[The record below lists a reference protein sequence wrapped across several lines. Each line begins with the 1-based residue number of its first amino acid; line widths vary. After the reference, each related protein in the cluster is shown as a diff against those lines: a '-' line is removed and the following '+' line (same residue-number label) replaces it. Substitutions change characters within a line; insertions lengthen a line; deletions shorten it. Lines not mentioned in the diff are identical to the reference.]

1 MDSIS
6 ITDIGSRRKVNQDY
20 VFSSLSPIGKLP
32 NLFIVADGMGGH
44 KAGDFASKYS
54 VKTFIENIKKSSREL
69 PVEIITKAL
78 EDTNQALI
86 KEAQGNQDLDGMGT
100 TFVVATIIDQYMY
113 VANIGDSRLY
123 IINDKIKQITQDHS
137 LVEEMVKEGKIDRED
152 ARVHPNKNVI
162 TRALGVHNK
171 IVPDFFELNL
181 LKGDTILM
189 CSDGLTNMLEDQE
202 IMEIIKNNSNRLEL
216 ASKDLVDKANQ
227 RGGKDNISVIIVKL

>member
-78 EDTNQALI
+78 EDTNESLI
-86 KEAQGNQDLDGMGT
+86 EEAQGNQDLDGMGT
-100 TFVVATIIDQYMY
+100 TFVVATVIDGYMY

>member
-1 MDSIS
+1 M
-6 ITDIGSRRKVNQDY
+6 NQDY

>member
-6 ITDIGSRRKVNQDY
+6 ITDIGLNRKVNQDY
-20 VFSSLSPIGKLP
+20 VFSSVSPIGKLP

-54 VKTFIENIKKSSREL
+54 VKKFIENIKKSSREL
-69 PVEIITKAL
+69 PIEMIRKAL
-78 EDTNQALI
+78 EDTNESLME
-86 KEAQGNQDLDGMGT
+86 EAQGNQDLDGMGT
-100 TFVVATIIDQYMY
+100 TFVVATIIDGYMY

-123 IINDKIKQITQDHS
+123 TINDKIRQVTQDHS

-171 IVPDFFELNL
+171 VVADFFELNL
-181 LKGDTILM
+181 LKGDIVLM